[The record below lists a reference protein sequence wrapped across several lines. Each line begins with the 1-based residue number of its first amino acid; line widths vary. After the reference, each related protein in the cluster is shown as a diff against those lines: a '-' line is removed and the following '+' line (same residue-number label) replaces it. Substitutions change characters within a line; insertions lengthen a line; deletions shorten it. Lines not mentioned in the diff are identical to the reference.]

1 MATVLLPDD
10 TDLREGQGAG
20 KRRRA
25 RRPVLR
31 RDPKLYAGATKL
43 IPKEL
48 HPWDEYGVAV
58 LRGKI
63 LVGRLTFLSVKRHY
77 QDLKKGAK
85 RGLWFDP
92 SRAEYIIEFFPKF
105 LRHIRGE
112 HTGKPIDLE
121 CWQQFWLAVQF
132 GWRRTDGTRRFRQW
146 YEEVAR
152 KNGKSTKLSGIGLH
166 LSAFDGEPGAKVY
179 TAATKLEQAKITHG
193 DAELMV
199 QFAPGL
205 KRLFRSYRNRLFVPG
220 TANEFV
226 PLGADAKT
234 LDGLDP
240 HGALLD
246 ELHAHRTREMWDVII
261 SAMGARREP
270 MLTAITTA
278 GFNQNGIC
286 YEQHQLLID
295 ILEGRIVNDSVG
307 GVIYTLDEGDDWT
320 DERLWCK
327 ANPNLGVSIRLSY
340 LREQVTL
347 AQQIIGQQVNVL
359 TKNLNIWCQQDDRWL
374 DVKGVWDPCGEAFD
388 IEMLTGRKCY
398 GGLDLSTE
406 TDLTA
411 YVLVFEPIPEDPLI
425 YVLTWFFVPEA
436 NMDRRAKADRVAYPL
451 WAASGALEAT
461 PGNVVDYERV
471 RHVINE
477 SAERFDVQE
486 IGYDPWNATHLVSQ
500 LINDGREMVKLA
512 QNFGNLSAPTKRLEG
527 LLLGKTLR
535 HGGHP
540 VLRWNAENVALLR
553 DSNGNYRP
561 HKGKSTERIDGIAAL
576 LNALNRLMA
585 AIEELDDVNSAYE
598 SRGIRTT

>member
-1 MATVLLPDD
+1 MD
-10 TDLREGQGAG
+10 
-20 KRRRA
+20 
-25 RRPVLR
+25 
-31 RDPKLYAGATKL
+31 
-43 IPKEL
+43 
-48 HPWDEYGVAV
+48 V

-63 LVGRLTFLSVKRHY
+63 VVGRLTFLAVKRHY
-77 QDLKKGAK
+77 TDLKKAAR
-85 RGLWFDP
+85 RGLWFDQA
-92 SRAEYIIEFFPKF
+92 RAAYIIDFFPRF

-112 HTGKPIDLE
+112 HAGKPISLE
-121 CWQQFWLAVQF
+121 PWQMFWLAVQF
-132 GWRRTDGTRRFRQW
+132 GWRREDGTRRFRQW

-166 LSAFDGEPGAKVY
+166 LAAFDGEPGAKVY
-179 TAATKLEQAKITHG
+179 TAATKLDQAKITHG

-199 QFAPGL
+199 QFSPGL
-205 KRLFRSYRNRLFVPG
+205 KRLFQNHRNRLFIAG

-240 HGALLD
+240 HGAIVD
-246 ELHAHRTREMWDVII
+246 ELHAHRTSELWDVIV

-278 GFNQNGIC
+278 GFNQYGIC
-286 YEQHQLLID
+286 YQQRQLLVD
-295 ILEGRIVNDSVG
+295 ILEGRLVNDSVG

-320 DERLWCK
+320 DERLWIK
-327 ANPNLGVSIRLSY
+327 ANPNLGVSVRLAY
-340 LREQVTL
+340 LREQVLL

-374 DVKGVWDPCGEAFD
+374 DIVKVWDPCNPAFD
-388 IEMLTGRKCY
+388 LERLAGRVCY

-411 YVLVFEPIPEDPLI
+411 YVLVFEPIPEDPHV
-425 YVLTWFFVPEA
+425 YVVPYFFVPA
-436 NMDRRAKADRVAYPL
+436 DNVNRRAETDRVPYPK
-451 WAASGALEAT
+451 WVAEGFIEAT

-471 RHVINE
+471 REVINE
-477 SAERFDVQE
+477 SAERFDVRE
-486 IGYDPWNATHLVSQ
+486 IAYDPWNASHLVTQ
-500 LINDGREMVKLA
+500 LTGDGRTMVKLA
-512 QNFGNLSAPTKRLEG
+512 QNLGNLSAPTKRLEG
-527 LLLGKTLR
+527 LLLSGLLR

-540 VLRWNAENVALLR
+540 VLRWNAENVSLLR

-561 HKGKSTERIDGIAAL
+561 HKGKSRERIDGIAGL
-576 LNALNRLMA
+576 INALNRLMGA
-585 AIEELDDVNSAYE
+585 TAEEPEGVNGAYE